1 MSPVPDVS
9 FANLLVVCLVAVA
22 APLLVGFLPW
32 LRVPAVLLE
41 IVAGIVLAAGQV
53 LWKGRLSEPHRT
65 GSMGGGTTLE
75 PRERARALH
84 PKHHWPSIVLVALG
98 IVLMLAEAAV

>member
-1 MSPVPDVS
+1 MHSGVVLIWIG
-9 FANLLVVCLVAVA
+9 ALL
-22 APLLVGFLPW
+22 
-32 LRVPAVLLE
+32 

-53 LWKGRLSEPHRT
+53 LWKGRLSDPHRM
-65 GSMGGGTTLE
+65 GSTAAGSTLE
-75 PRERARALH
+75 PRERVRALH